1 MLILISPAKSLD
13 FDKQNITEIKT
24 KPVYHSDAAK
34 LIRTLKSLSVNEI
47 QDLMKISYDLA
58 KLNFDRFKNWKSRPS
73 DEQTKQALL
82 AFTGEVFR
90 GLQADSMNE
99 EDLMYAQDHLR
110 ILSGLYGV
118 LKPLD
123 AIQAY
128 RLEMGTKLNHNEFDN
143 LYKFWGDRITLK
155 VNSALDE
162 SKTIIN
168 LASNEYF
175 KSLKTK
181 KIKAKVITPVFK
193 DYKNGVL
200 KVITI
205 YAKNS
210 RGQMA
215 NFIIKNRIE
224 EPEYIK
230 AFDVN
235 GYQFDANSSDGNTWT
250 FVR

>member
-13 FDKQNITEIKT
+13 FYKQNITEIKT
-24 KPVYHSDAAK
+24 RPVYHSDAAK
-34 LIRTLKSLSVNEI
+34 LIKTLKSLSVNEI

-58 KLNFDRFKNWKSRPS
+58 KLNYDRFKNWKSRPS

-128 RLEMGTKLNHNEFDN
+128 RLEMGTKLNHNEFYN
-143 LYKFWGDRITLK
+143 LYKFWGYRITLK

-175 KSLKTK
+175 KSINKKKLK
-181 KIKAKVITPVFK
+181 ARVITPEFK
-193 DYKNGVL
+193 EYNNGVI
-200 KVITI
+200 KMITV
-205 YAKNS
+205 YAKNA
-210 RGQMA
+210 RGQMT
-215 NFIIKNRIE
+215 NFIIKNRVE
-224 EPEYIK
+224 TPDELK
-230 AFDVN
+230 AFDAN
-235 GYQFDANSSDGNTWT
+235 GYEFDANSSTDDKWV

>member
-1 MLILISPAKSLD
+1 MLILISPAKSLS
-13 FDKQNITEIKT
+13 FEKQNITDIST
-24 KPVYHSDAAK
+24 KPVFHSEASK
-34 LIRTLKSLSVNEI
+34 LVKTLKDLSIKEI
-47 QDLMKISYDLA
+47 QDLMEISYDLA
-58 KLNFDRFKNWKSRPS
+58 KLNYDRYKNWKARPKE
-73 DEQTKQALL
+73 DQIKQALL

-90 GLQADSMNE
+90 GMQTNKMTE
-99 EDLMYAQDHLR
+99 EDLLYTQDHMR

-118 LKPLD
+118 LRPLD
-123 AIQAY
+123 AIQPY
-128 RLEMGTKLNHNEFDN
+128 RLEMGKKLKHEGFNN
-143 LYKFWGDRITLK
+143 LYQFWDDRITTK

-181 KIKAKVITPVFK
+181 KLKANVITPVFK

-224 EPEYIK
+224 EPEHLK

-235 GYQFDANSSDGNTWT
+235 GYQFDANSSDENTWT